1 VVRTARKRNADQRSR
16 QLTRSGRRTLP
27 IAGIGITYQTDH
39 AADIEALRQQ
49 VTDQKEQVRVQED
62 KWDRTEEV
70 TEINVAP

>member
-1 VVRTARKRNADQRSR
+1 
-16 QLTRSGRRTLP
+16 
-27 IAGIGITYQTDH
+27 
-39 AADIEALRQQ
+39 